1 MIQKVIWLIVAI
13 ALAAFAV
20 AAITAAFALMAVI
33 VPIAL
38 FGLLIALIYALL
50 TNKQF

>member
-1 MIQKVIWLIVAI
+1 MIKKIIWLIVAI
-13 ALAAFAV
+13 CLAAFAV

-38 FGLLIALIYALL
+38 FGLLIALIYAIL
-50 TNKQF
+50 TNKEF